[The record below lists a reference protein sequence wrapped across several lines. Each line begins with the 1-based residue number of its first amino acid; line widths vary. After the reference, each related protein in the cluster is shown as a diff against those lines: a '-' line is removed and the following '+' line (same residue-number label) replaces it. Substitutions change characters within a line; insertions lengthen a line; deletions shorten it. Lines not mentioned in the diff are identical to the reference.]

1 MATGMITQSGLGH
14 LTLDLDQDGDPR
26 TGWVIFYLH
35 IAEWEKT
42 SDGTIVEAG
51 TPIGHPSCEGGS
63 STGTHVHVA
72 RKYNGEWIIADSAI
86 PFNIE
91 GWLPQKGSLAYEGT
105 LTRYEQLITAC
116 VCADQ
121 DSTIISTGKPDGFQ

>member
-1 MATGMITQSGLGH
+1 MHSRKAQHCNKIQPIDNFH
-14 LTLDLDQDGDPR
+14 LLNQVAKIKKKTVLLREKISEGTL
-26 TGWVIFYLH
+26 
-35 IAEWEKT
+35 
-42 SDGTIVEAG
+42 VEAG

-86 PFNIE
+86 PFIIE
-91 GWLPQKGSLAYEGT
+91 GWLPKQGLLPYEGT
-105 LTRYEQLITAC
+105 LTRFEQTITAC

-121 DSTIISTGKPDGFQ
+121 DSNILATGNPSGFP

>member
-1 MATGMITQSGLGH
+1 MATGIITQSGTGYF
-14 LTLDLDQDGDPR
+14 TLDLDQDGDPR
-26 TGWVIFYLH
+26 TGWTIFYLH
-35 IAEWEKT
+35 VAGWEKIPE
-42 SDGTIVEAG
+42 GTLVEAG

-86 PFNIE
+86 PFIIE
-91 GWLPQKGSLAYEGT
+91 GWLPKQGLLPYEGT
-105 LTRYEQLITAC
+105 LTRFEQTVTAC

-121 DSTIISTGKPDGFQ
+121 ASNILATGNPDGFP